1 MAPAREVGV
10 MGVAVN
16 AQFNRQMATRFWG
29 GLLSAGKGPET
40 ASLMFDG
47 YAGEKL
53 RLASFDHAPH
63 VFSSDQIALAYRE
76 GMLVS
81 RHLQGDADIE
91 QHGRQAR
98 IAAGDF
104 CLVDLTRPFRIEI
117 HGATV
122 QTIYLSA
129 SLLRDCTARLADAAA
144 LSLPGDLP
152 AAAYLRALF
161 DQIFSRTDSLTE
173 AVADRL
179 ADAMPHVLATA
190 LTELAETDAP
200 TPTRLRQH
208 HQHQVR
214 RYAREHLSNPAL
226 CAEMIARGVGL
237 STSYVFELFA
247 NEPTTLMRWV
257 RQERLARCQRELSSP
272 QLRHRSIGQLAYA
285 WGFGDLTHF
294 SRAFRDQ
301 YGVSPRNYRQS
312 IIGALKTVAV
322 LLVQVGLPLVFAA

>member
-1 MAPAREVGV
+1 
-10 MGVAVN
+10 MGVAVDSEL
-16 AQFNRQMATRFWG
+16 NRQMAMRFWS
-29 GLLSAGKGPET
+29 GLFAPGEGPAT
-40 ASLMFDG
+40 ASLMLDG

-53 RLASFDHAPH
+53 RLATFDHAPH
-63 VFSSDQIALAYRE
+63 TLSSDQIATGYRE

-81 RHLQGDADIE
+81 RHVHGDADIE
-91 QHGRQAR
+91 QHGRRAR

-104 CLVDLTRPFRIEI
+104 CLVDLSRPFRIDI
-117 HGATV
+117 HAATV

-129 SLLRDCTARLADAAA
+129 TLLRDCTARLADASA
-144 LSLPGDLP
+144 LSLPGDFP
-152 AAAYLRALF
+152 GTAYLRAVF
-161 DQIFSRTDSLTE
+161 DQIFTHTDSLTE

-179 ADAMPHVLATA
+179 ADAMPHMLATA
-190 LTELAETDAP
+190 LTELAETDTP
-200 TPTRLRQH
+200 SPTRLRQH
-208 HQHQVR
+208 HQQQVR
-214 RYAREHLSNPAL
+214 RYAREHLSDPAL

-257 RQERLARCQRELSSP
+257 RQERLARCQRELAAP

-301 YGVSPRNYRQS
+301 YGVSPRSYRQS
-312 IIGALKTVAV
+312 IIGSLKTVAV
-322 LLVQVGLPLVFAA
+322 LLVQVGLPMALSV